1 MLDDTLEVAL
11 EVSQVSRP
19 SMKWSKDTDNEISK
33 SRGGEGSY
41 ITPFTACTALSK
53 QAAGIMGFV
62 CVHTNIEIYSPVNSV
77 HTQADYPII
86 H

>member
-1 MLDDTLEVAL
+1 MRLARAGVGREVT
-11 EVSQVSRP
+11 SH
-19 SMKWSKDTDNEISK
+19 I
-33 SRGGEGSY
+33 
-41 ITPFTACTALSK
+41 TACTALSK